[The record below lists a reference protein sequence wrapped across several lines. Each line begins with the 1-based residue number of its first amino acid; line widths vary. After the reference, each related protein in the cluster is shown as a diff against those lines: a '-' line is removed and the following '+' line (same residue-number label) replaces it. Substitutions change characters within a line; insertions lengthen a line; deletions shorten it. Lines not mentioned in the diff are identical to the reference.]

1 MKKHL
6 HPTIL
11 LVGKNFLE
19 SVNRCKYF
27 LRDEP
32 LQIIHAST
40 GEAALSRLKQTAPEI
55 VLLDLD
61 LPDISGIKVLQYIHD
76 QKLNS
81 AVIVIT
87 TDSSVSWITE
97 IMDYGAL
104 DFIEKPFNESRL
116 CLTLRNILKYKN
128 LSQIVESYK
137 TSFESGEYYG
147 FIGNSQAMQTI
158 YRIIDNVATS
168 KASVFITG
176 ESGTGKDLCAEAIH
190 KRSKRKDGPFV
201 ALNCA
206 AIPKDLAESQIFGHV
221 KGAFSGAITDHQGA
235 AQQAHLGTFFL
246 DEIGDMDI
254 NLQSKLLRFIQTG
267 TFQKVGGNK
276 LEKVD
281 VRFICATNRNPLA
294 EVQVGRFREDL
305 YYRLSVISMGLPA
318 LRKREEDVLLIA
330 KKFLNKY
337 AQEEGKTF
345 LGFAKETEEI
355 LSQYSWPGN
364 VRQLQNVIHNVVVMH
379 QGGVITPAMLPPP
392 LDNLHTTTQQSSIPS
407 SFTDQETPPFQS
419 SVKKVVLQHTIRPL
433 RLAEK
438 TLIEEAIESC
448 AGDVAKAALLLG
460 VSASTI
466 YRKLRTWK
474 DEEQV

>member
-1 MKKHL
+1 
-6 HPTIL
+6 
-11 LVGKNFLE
+11 
-19 SVNRCKYF
+19 
-27 LRDEP
+27 
-32 LQIIHAST
+32 
-40 GEAALSRLKQTAPEI
+40 
-55 VLLDLD
+55 
-61 LPDISGIKVLQYIHD
+61 
-76 QKLNS
+76 
-81 AVIVIT
+81 
-87 TDSSVSWITE
+87 
-97 IMDYGAL
+97 
-104 DFIEKPFNESRL
+104 
-116 CLTLRNILKYKN
+116 
-128 LSQIVESYK
+128 
-137 TSFESGEYYG
+137 
-147 FIGNSQAMQTI
+147 
-158 YRIIDNVATS
+158 
-168 KASVFITG
+168 
-176 ESGTGKDLCAEAIH
+176 
-190 KRSKRKDGPFV
+190 
-201 ALNCA
+201 
-206 AIPKDLAESQIFGHV
+206 
-221 KGAFSGAITDHQGA
+221 
-235 AQQAHLGTFFL
+235 
-246 DEIGDMDI
+246 MDI